1 MKWGLGIGNW
11 GLGIEYWEMGNWLN
25 SSYTNLINM
34 QTLDTLE
41 VYIAAKTFRK
51 EVITIANTFPKEEKF
66 LLFAQI
72 KDSAR
77 SVTANIAEGY
87 GRFHYQEA
95 IQFCQVSRGSLL
107 ETYDHLSSALE
118 EQYISETLFM
128 EMKTKQ
134 EQLLKMLNGYIAYL
148 KRRKLEG

>member
-1 MKWGLGIGNW
+1 M
-11 GLGIEYWEMGNWLN
+11 
-25 SSYTNLINM
+25 
-34 QTLDTLE
+34 
-41 VYIAAKTFRK
+41 
-51 EVITIANTFPKEEKF
+51 
-66 LLFAQI
+66 AQI

-95 IQFCQVSRGSLL
+95 IQFCRISRGSLL

-118 EQYISETLFM
+118 EKYISETLFM

-134 EQLLKMLNGYIAYL
+134 EQLLKMLNGYIAYP
-148 KRRKLEG
+148 KRRKQEG

>member
-1 MKWGLGIGNW
+1 
-11 GLGIEYWEMGNWLN
+11 
-25 SSYTNLINM
+25 M

-41 VYIAAKTFRK
+41 VYISAKTFRK

-66 LLFAQI
+66 LLIAQI

-95 IQFCQVSRGSLL
+95 IQFCRISRGSLL

-148 KRRKLEG
+148 KRRKQEG

>member
-1 MKWGLGIGNW
+1 
-11 GLGIEYWEMGNWLN
+11 
-25 SSYTNLINM
+25 M

-66 LLFAQI
+66 LLAAQI

-95 IQFCQVSRGSLL
+95 IQFCRISRGSLL
-107 ETYDHLSSALE
+107 ETYDNLSSALE
-118 EQYISETLFM
+118 EQYISEPLFM

-148 KRRKLEG
+148 KRRKQEG